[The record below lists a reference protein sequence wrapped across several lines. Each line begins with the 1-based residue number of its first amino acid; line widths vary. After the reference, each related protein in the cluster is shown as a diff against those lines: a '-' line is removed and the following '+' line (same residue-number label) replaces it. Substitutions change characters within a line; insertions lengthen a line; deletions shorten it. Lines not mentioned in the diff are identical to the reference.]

1 MSRIISFLLACFCM
15 FLQTTAETYK
25 SNKIRPRWISELPNT
40 LNKSYTLEVTFVDMA
55 SNLEGARQASK
66 KELYNMIAKRENIE
80 VQEGYD
86 YKSQQQGSGEQIS
99 ERSTDIYTMQIK
111 TQGEVVDLVYKKLD
125 EYWIEVRR
133 GSQTTFQLYTL
144 YAVSRSGMS
153 PSFHEISLTEK
164 YGIAPVLMSLVPG
177 AGQMYK
183 GSYLKGG
190 CILGAEIAC
199 VAGIILCENQRA
211 DYANKVIEQPRF
223 AKEYNTKANN
233 WATGR
238 NLAIGVA
245 GALYVY
251 NLIDAAVTNG
261 ARRVKLKPVG
271 SAEFSCNPC
280 ILSDGLNQLSAGLQL
295 SLNF

>member
-1 MSRIISFLLACFCM
+1 MPP
-15 FLQTTAETYK
+15 T
-25 SNKIRPRWISELPNT
+25 
-40 LNKSYTLEVTFVDMA
+40 
-55 SNLEGARQASK
+55 
-66 KELYNMIAKRENIE
+66 
-80 VQEGYD
+80 
-86 YKSQQQGSGEQIS
+86 
-99 ERSTDIYTMQIK
+99 
-111 TQGEVVDLVYKKLD
+111 
-125 EYWIEVRR
+125 
-133 GSQTTFQLYTL
+133 
-144 YAVSRSGMS
+144 
-153 PSFHEISLTEK
+153 
-164 YGIAPVLMSLVPG
+164 
-177 AGQMYK
+177 
-183 GSYLKGG
+183 
-190 CILGAEIAC
+190 LGAEIAC

-271 SAEFSCNPC
+271 SAEFSCSPC
-280 ILSDGLNQLSAGLQL
+280 ILSDGLNQLSAGVQL